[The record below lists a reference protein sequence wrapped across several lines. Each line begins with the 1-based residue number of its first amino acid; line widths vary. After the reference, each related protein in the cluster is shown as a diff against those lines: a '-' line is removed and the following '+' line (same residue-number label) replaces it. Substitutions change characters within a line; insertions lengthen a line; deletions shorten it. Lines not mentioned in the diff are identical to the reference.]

1 MPDLAFASEADF
13 IVTWDPHLL
22 DHEIPLPVEVVTP
35 AQLLQRLRTDG
46 P

>member
-1 MPDLAFASEADF
+1 MLDLAFAARADF

-22 DHEIPLPVEVVTP
+22 HRPNPLPTRVVEP
-35 AQLLQRLRTDG
+35 RQLVALARL